1 MKPAFER
8 LLLVLKVFGQILFLY
23 GLLAWFY
30 GIIIQFTHP
39 EWLPLPL
46 SHLTPWLRTD
56 TFTIIVFI
64 ASAIGFFI
72 WRLSVELVK
81 SNKKSIE

>member
-1 MKPAFER
+1 MKSAFER
-8 LLLVLKVFGQILFLY
+8 LLLPLNVIGQILFIY
-23 GLLAWFY
+23 GLLAWLY

-64 ASAIGFFI
+64 ASAVGLFI
-72 WRLSVELVK
+72 WRLSVELIK

>member
-8 LLLVLKVFGQILFLY
+8 FLLVLKVFGQILFLY
-23 GLLAWFY
+23 GMLAWFY
-30 GIIIQFTHP
+30 GIILQFTHP

-56 TFTIIVFI
+56 TFTILAFI
-64 ASAIGFFI
+64 ASAIGFFT
-72 WRLSVELVK
+72 WRLIVELIRPEQ
-81 SNKKSIE
+81 ST